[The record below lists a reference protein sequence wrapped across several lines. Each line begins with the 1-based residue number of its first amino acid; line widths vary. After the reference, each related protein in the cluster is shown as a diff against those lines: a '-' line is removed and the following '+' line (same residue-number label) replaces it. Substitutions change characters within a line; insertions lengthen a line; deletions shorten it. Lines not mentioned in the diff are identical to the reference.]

1 MPDEN
6 ALTVIS
12 FLFAMPNSL
21 LVIEL
26 NHDVPVWKEKS
37 PSRIRHLVSI
47 LINQTITNTNTNT
60 STGHR
65 TQDTGTRIGK
75 GKGTCTGHRAQ
86 GTGHRAQAQAQ
97 TQAQCTDTGADT
109 GKGTG
114 TMKISVFCRRR
125 HAKVFP
131 GQ

>member
-26 NHDVPVWKEKS
+26 NHDVPVKS

-47 LINQTITNTNTNT
+47 LINQTITNTNT
-60 STGHR
+60 
-65 TQDTGTRIGK
+65 
-75 GKGTCTGHRAQ
+75 
-86 GTGHRAQAQAQ
+86 GTGHRAQALGTGHRHRHMHR
-97 TQAQCTDTGADT
+97 TQAQG
-109 GKGTG
+109 
-114 TMKISVFCRRR
+114 
-125 HAKVFP
+125 
-131 GQ
+131 